1 MGHSSQHLTLFTLGL
16 QHVPSRKVEVAL
28 CVKDVGH
35 GK

>member
-1 MGHSSQHLTLFTLGL
+1 VGHSCQCMALFILGRR
-16 QHVPSRKVEVAL
+16 HVPSRKVKVVL